1 MCVVCAAKSKGQR
14 IKAFLRVMKYSTG
27 GVLEVNI
34 EFLIF
39 FHIQKIF
46 KMFSKFIRLIVN
58 GDSVIGTQTPPKPS
72 IGVIVATMTCWLA

>member
-39 FHIQKIF
+39 FIF
-46 KMFSKFIRLIVN
+46 GKFSKFIRLRVN
-58 GDSVIGTQTPPKPS
+58 GDSVIGTQTPPKRS
-72 IGVIVATMTCWLA
+72 IGVIIATMIVCLGT

>member
-39 FHIQKIF
+39 FIF
-46 KMFSKFIRLIVN
+46 GKFSKCFQNL
-58 GDSVIGTQTPPKPS
+58 
-72 IGVIVATMTCWLA
+72 